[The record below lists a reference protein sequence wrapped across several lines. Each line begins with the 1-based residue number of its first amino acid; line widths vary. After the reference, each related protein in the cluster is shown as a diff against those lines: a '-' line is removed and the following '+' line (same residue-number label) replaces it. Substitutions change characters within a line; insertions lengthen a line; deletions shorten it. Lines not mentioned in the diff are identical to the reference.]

1 MHYERCKILIIYY
14 IFVYSFNF
22 YLYKQK
28 KIEKFSYENLVHLI
42 LILMGIYFDNYNLEI
57 LLISL
62 SALLIFIRVMSSWLE
77 AFTTSEKEKYLK
89 VRISTFTIYKSY

>member
-62 SALLIFIRVMSSWLE
+62 SALLIFIRCTEFIYMITNSLME
-77 AFTTSEKEKYLK
+77 YLN
-89 VRISTFTIYKSY
+89 ISF